1 MHIRTFRAP
10 NLQSALREI
19 RDQMGTEAA
28 VLHTRQVRCGWL
40 GLARRKEVEVTAG
53 LRETDS
59 RGALSETLSDGEPRP
74 FKGTDS
80 PIARHLIQRGLD
92 PDSVAQ
98 LLRLAQ
104 RFSPMP
110 LPETVEQAWPMVMQ
124 AAGSLLRIGSPIRCR
139 RNLRRIVA
147 LVGPTGVG
155 KTTTIAKLAAGF
167 RTQTGLRVG
176 LVTIDTFRTGAV
188 EQLRQYSR
196 AMELPLEIAKDGEEL
211 GSALDRLKDSDLV
224 LIDTAGKS
232 PRDQPHLQQLVKLF
246 QAVPPDEVHL
256 VLSAASSPQAAERV
270 LRGFAPVEPTGL
282 ILSKLDEVDA
292 TAHLLPVLTGGAPP
306 LTYLAHGQNVPDDIQ
321 RAEKDLVLEYCF

>member
-1 MHIRTFRAP
+1 
-10 NLQSALREI
+10 
-19 RDQMGTEAA
+19 
-28 VLHTRQVRCGWL
+28 
-40 GLARRKEVEVTAG
+40 
-53 LRETDS
+53 
-59 RGALSETLSDGEPRP
+59 
-74 FKGTDS
+74 
-80 PIARHLIQRGLD
+80 
-92 PDSVAQ
+92 
-98 LLRLAQ
+98 
-104 RFSPMP
+104 
-110 LPETVEQAWPMVMQ
+110 
-124 AAGSLLRIGSPIRCR
+124 
-139 RNLRRIVA
+139 

-167 RTQTGLRVG
+167 QTQTGLRVG

-196 AMELPLEIAKDGEEL
+196 AMELPLEVAKDGEEL
-211 GSALDRLKDSDLV
+211 GSAMDRLKDSDLV
-224 LIDTAGKS
+224 LIDTAGKN